1 MNTKN
6 PPSCNIFVFLGP
18 SLPLTKAQ
26 EILPE
31 AFYLPPV
38 KCGDILRV
46 MRLKPEVILIIDG
59 VFEKTA
65 AVWHKEI
72 LYALEQGIKVFGAS
86 SMGALRAA
94 ELERYGMRGVGKV
107 FYDYA
112 SGKLTDDDEVAILHG
127 TEATGYQVI
136 TDPMVNIRATLESAL
151 AQSIV
156 NQETVDTLIYL
167 TKQTFYQRRTLKE
180 ICLSNID
187 KFKEEEIKR
196 LITWLA
202 QGGYIDQKALDAA
215 ELLELIRN
223 SNTAVVPSQ
232 NKPHLERTIYFRTLQ
247 RSMQCQPFIVY
258 KDWLPIQ
265 EKVALIAR
273 LFGKNY
279 LLTQRLAYLLTI
291 TYNIAQRERNQSEG
305 IFGLGDIVTQQSW
318 QMENDCF
325 DKDLK
330 QFITRLN
337 CLNYSDN
344 EKSSMDYLVYLMQ
357 LSGYYSYY
365 KKRIGLQYSP
375 EKNKSVVCSAFK
387 QSDIDKYNIMYTIAT
402 LFHRIDLKATQI
414 GLIPDQIEVAHYA
427 NKFRFN
433 HKLLSTQA
441 METWL
446 QENDSSLEAFLALMD
461 LAIRFD
467 FLVVNNNADA
477 IGAYPSSQDIW
488 WFLDA
493 LRLTGLYQK
502 AKRLY
507 IEPKAM
513 TLFLTEWSKLNI
525 NTHEYASY
533 HGFEQGEAELNRF
546 ISMLSEQ
553 AENGALQPGK

>member
-1 MNTKN
+1 MI
-6 PPSCNIFVFLGP
+6 S
-18 SLPLTKAQ
+18 
-26 EILPE
+26 
-31 AFYLPPV
+31 
-38 KCGDILRV
+38 
-46 MRLKPEVILIIDG
+46 
-59 VFEKTA
+59 
-65 AVWHKEI
+65 
-72 LYALEQGIKVFGAS
+72 
-86 SMGALRAA
+86 
-94 ELERYGMRGVGKV
+94 
-107 FYDYA
+107 
-112 SGKLTDDDEVAILHG
+112 
-127 TEATGYQVI
+127 
-136 TDPMVNIRATLESAL
+136 
-151 AQSIV
+151 
-156 NQETVDTLIYL
+156 LIYL
-167 TKQTFYQRRTLKE
+167 TKQTFYQRRILKD

-196 LITWLA
+196 LINWSA
-202 QGGYIDQKALDAA
+202 QGGYVDQKAFDAA
-215 ELLELIRN
+215 ELLEIIKD
-223 SNTAVVPSQ
+223 SNNPVVPSQ
-232 NKPHLERTIYFRTLQ
+232 NKLHLERTIYFRTLP
-247 RSMQCQPFIVY
+247 RSMQCQPFILY

-291 TYNIAQRERNQSEG
+291 TYNIAQRENNQSEG

-325 DKDLK
+325 DNDLK

-337 CLNYSDN
+337 CLNYSDG
-344 EKSSMDYLVYLMQ
+344 KSSMDYLVYLMQ

-365 KKRIGLQYSP
+365 KKRVGLQYSP

-387 QSDIDKYNIMYTIAT
+387 QSDIDKYNIMYAIAT
-402 LFHRIDLKATQI
+402 LFHRIDLKGTQI
-414 GLIPDQIEVAHYA
+414 GLIPDQVEVAHYA

-446 QENDSSLEAFLALMD
+446 QENDSSLETFLALMD
-461 LAIRFD
+461 LTIRFD

-477 IGAYPSSQDIW
+477 IGAYPSGQDIW

-525 NTHEYASY
+525 NTHEYAVIMV
-533 HGFEQGEAELNRF
+533 LNR
-546 ISMLSEQ
+546 EKR
-553 AENGALQPGK
+553 N